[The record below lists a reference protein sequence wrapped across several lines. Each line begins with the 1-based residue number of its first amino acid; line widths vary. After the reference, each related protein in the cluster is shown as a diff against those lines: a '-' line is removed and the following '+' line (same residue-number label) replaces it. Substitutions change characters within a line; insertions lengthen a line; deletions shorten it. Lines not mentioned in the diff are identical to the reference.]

1 MWEPSG
7 PLPASVYWRRRWVA
21 LASVVV
27 LFAVLGLTVAALV
40 HGGSEPTSDE
50 PTALAANQA
59 ALSSEAGPSSAPP
72 GDPTAFVA
80 PAADPAAP
88 SVDPAAPPA
97 VPPSSAGV
105 TTGPG
110 TQIAPPSGAPATA
123 PAADEVRTEDLP
135 ASVADAPPPAVVP
148 PTGPVPCTNAMLSVG
163 ATIDRPDHK
172 VGDRPVV
179 GVVITNTSGQPCVR
193 DLDGSRLEIV
203 VWSGDGVNRLWSSN
217 DCANPSKP
225 DLRTLAPNQPVSFSV
240 TWQGRT
246 STPGCAA
253 ARTVVPAGAYR
264 LLTRIDDLISPPT
277 PFLLTS

>member
-1 MWEPSG
+1 MWEPTG

-40 HGGSEPTSDE
+40 HGRSEPTSDE

-59 ALSSEAGPSSAPP
+59 ALSSEAPTSVLPAAPP

-80 PAADPAAP
+80 PGADPA
-88 SVDPAAPPA
+88 DPT
-97 VPPSSAGV
+97 VGTGV

-110 TQIAPPSGAPATA
+110 TQIAPAGAPSTAPATDESRVETS
-123 PAADEVRTEDLP
+123 PVAAAEALP
-135 ASVADAPPPAVVP
+135 PGDQQPSPPATVP
-148 PTGPVPCTNAMLSVG
+148 PTGPVPCTNDMLSVG

-172 VGDRPVV
+172 VGDKPVV
-179 GVVITNTSGQPCVR
+179 GVVVTNTSGEPCVR

-217 DCANPSKP
+217 DCANPSTP
-225 DLRTLAPNQPVSFSV
+225 DLRTLVPGQPVSFSV

-253 ARTVVPAGAYR
+253 PRTVVPAGAYR

>member
-7 PLPASVYWRRRWVA
+7 PLPATVYWRRRWVA

-27 LFAVLGLTVAALV
+27 LFALLGLTIAAVV
-40 HGGSEPTSDE
+40 HGKSEATSDE
-50 PTALAANQA
+50 PTTLAANQA
-59 ALSSEAGPSSAPP
+59 ALSTEAVPSTVAASSTP
-72 GDPTAFVA
+72 GDPTAFGV
-80 PAADPAAP
+80 P
-88 SVDPAAPPA
+88 SVPLDPSAPLGPGL
-97 VPPSSAGV
+97 PGV

-110 TQIAPPSGAPATA
+110 TQVVPSVGAPTTAPAT
-123 PAADEVRTEDLP
+123 DEVRVEGTPDP
-135 ASVADAPPPAVVP
+135 AAVDAPPPATVP
-148 PTGPVPCTNAMLSVG
+148 PTGPVPCTNEMLSVG
-163 ATIDRPDHK
+163 ATIDRSDHK

-179 GVVITNTSGQPCVR
+179 GVVVTNTSGQPCVR

-217 DCANPSKP
+217 DCMNPSKP
-225 DLRTLAPNQPVSFSV
+225 DLRTLVPGQPVSFSV

-246 STPGCAA
+246 STPGCAT

-277 PFLLTS
+277 PFLLTP